1 MRSAT
6 ASIRACALTICFLSL
21 PALAQVRAD
30 RQMVAAAHPLAAEAG
45 LEMLRAGGSAVDA
58 AIAAQ
63 MVLTLVEPQS
73 SGIGGGAFL
82 MHYAADGRTVTSW
95 DGRETAPAAA
105 RPDLF
110 LAADGTPLR
119 FYDAVLGGRSVGVPG
134 AVRMLEAAHRA
145 HGILPW
151 ARLFEPAIRLAGEG
165 FRVSPRLAAAVAADA
180 ERLRRDATTRAYFFL
195 PDGRPIPEGLML
207 SNPPLAT
214 TLRAIAAEGADA
226 LYRGPIAADIA
237 AKVRSDPNPGLIT
250 TDDLAAY
257 EAKRREPVCGPYR
270 AVLVCSMG
278 PPSSGGVTVL
288 QILALLGHFDI
299 APLDPAGTDAAH
311 LIAEAGRLAFADRN
325 QYLADA
331 DFVSVPVRGLLDGA
345 YLTGRAQLIDRDRT
359 LAAPR
364 AGNPPWRSG
373 RLAPHADGVE
383 NGTSHLVVVDAAGNA
398 VSMTTTVEDAFGAR
412 LMVHGFIL
420 NNQLTDF
427 SFRPV
432 LDGRPVANAV
442 EGGKRPRSSMAPAIV
457 IDAERRLVLAV
468 GSPGGARIIGYVAQ
482 ALVALIDWRLDPQA
496 ALALPHV
503 GTLGS
508 AVELEDGTGAASLR
522 TALEARGHQVV
533 VREMASGLQAIA
545 VLPEGGLAGGADPRR
560 EGVAMG
566 D

>member
-1 MRSAT
+1 
-6 ASIRACALTICFLSL
+6 
-21 PALAQVRAD
+21 
-30 RQMVAAAHPLAAEAG
+30 MVAAAHPLAAEVG
-45 LEMLRAGGSAVDA
+45 LEMLQAGGSAVDA

-82 MHYAADGRTVTSW
+82 MHYAAGDRTVTSW

-145 HGILPW
+145 HGRLPW

-165 FRVSPRLAAAVAADA
+165 FRVSPRLAQAVAADA
-180 ERLRRDATTRAYFFL
+180 ERLRRDAATRAYFFL
-195 PDGRPIPEGLML
+195 PDGRPIPEGLMV
-207 SNPPLAT
+207 SNPPLAA

-257 EAKRREPVCGPYR
+257 EPKRREPVCGPYR
-270 AVLVCSMG
+270 AMLVCSMG

-288 QILALLGHFDI
+288 QILALLGHFDV
-299 APLDPAGTDAAH
+299 AGLDPAGADAAH

-331 DFVSVPVRGLLDGA
+331 DFVPVPVRGLLDPA
-345 YLTGRAQLIDRDRT
+345 YLTTRAQLIDRDRT

-364 AGNPPWRSG
+364 AGNPPWRTG

-427 SFRPV
+427 SFRPE

-442 EGGKRPRSSMAPAIV
+442 RGGKRPRSSMAPSIV
-457 IDAERRLVLAV
+457 LDPERRLVLAV
-468 GSPGGARIIGYVAQ
+468 GSPGGARIIPYVAQ

-508 AVELEDGTGAASLR
+508 TVELEAGTGAASLR
-522 TALEARGHQVV
+522 AALEARGHQVV

-545 VLPEGGLAGGADPRR
+545 VLPEGGLVGGADPRR